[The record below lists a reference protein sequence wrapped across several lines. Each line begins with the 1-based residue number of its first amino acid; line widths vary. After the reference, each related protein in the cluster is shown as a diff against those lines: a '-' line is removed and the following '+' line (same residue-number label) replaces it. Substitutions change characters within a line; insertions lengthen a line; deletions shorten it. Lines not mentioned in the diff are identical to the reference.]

1 MIYSFIHGEGLMRFI
16 IVMYAL
22 GMIALGRDYLWR
34 NHALAAPEEQ
44 EEQKVKPHSA
54 AARSCLSSRLS

>member
-22 GMIALGRDYLWR
+22 GMIAW
-34 NHALAAPEEQ
+34 AAIIYGVIMPWQ
-44 EEQKVKPHSA
+44 HLKSKKNKK
-54 AARSCLSSRLS
+54 